1 MVSWK
6 INQVRYWTFQCRSLL
21 EHTQFLH
28 INLRSLEFSFCSINF
43 KSYYSCCI
51 QTHFWSLMAYNV
63 RIRGHVGSMYVTSGG
78 CGCRCAASS
87 SAALVSAVSA
97 ALPTPLTQAPPRRM
111 APSPSA
117 WTQSRVDALAT
128 LAAISTHPCTCKP
141 ISRLHTR

>member
-1 MVSWK
+1 M
-6 INQVRYWTFQCRSLL
+6 RYRIFQSNRSFLESYTSFAHQPQKLRTF
-21 EHTQFLH
+21 
-28 INLRSLEFSFCSINF
+28 FCSIKF
-43 KSYYSCCI
+43 KSYYSCYTQI
-51 QTHFWSLMAYNV
+51 HLWSLMAYIV
-63 RIRGHVGSMYVTSGG
+63 RIWDHVGSMYVTSGG

>member
-1 MVSWK
+1 M
-6 INQVRYWTFQCRSLL
+6 RYRQFQSNRSVL
-21 EHTQFLH
+21 ESYTVLH
-28 INLRSLEFSFCSINF
+28 INLRSLEPSFCSIKF
-43 KSYYSCCI
+43 KNYYSCYI
-51 QTHFWSLMAYNV
+51 QIHLWSLMAYIV
-63 RIRGHVGSMYVTSGG
+63 RIWDHVGSMYVTSGG